1 MNEVE
6 NRCRKAFDE
15 YGISSILWNV
25 TYDCGLKC
33 KHCYVG
39 EKNSQ
44 DELNSKEA
52 QSLVSLIGDMGI
64 PLLFMTGGE
73 PLMRKDTFDLLSS
86 CKEYGI
92 TTVLSSNGL
101 LLDAEKISQLKRNN
115 VHFIA
120 VSLYGPAAKHDEV
133 VGIEGSYNKL
143 MKNVKECLNQDIN
156 VCFKTVVS
164 SYTYDNIPF
173 IVDKGIELGVKSFYF

>member
-6 NRCRKAFDE
+6 SRCRKAFDH
-15 YGISSILWNV
+15 YGVSSILWNV
-25 TYDCGLKC
+25 TYECGLKC

-39 EKNSQ
+39 ETKKREN
-44 DELNSKEA
+44 ELSPHDAER
-52 QSLVSLIGDMGI
+52 LVSTIGDMGV

-73 PLMRKDTFDLLSS
+73 PLMRKDTLNLLSQ
-86 CKEYGI
+86 CKDYGI

-101 LLDAEKISQLKRNN
+101 LLDAEKIRELKNYN
-115 VHFIA
+115 VHFLA
-120 VSLYGPAAKHDEV
+120 VSVYGPPAKHDET

-143 MKNVKECLNQDIN
+143 MKNVEECIRQDIN
-156 VCFKTVVS
+156 ICLKTVVS

-173 IVDKGIELGVKSFYF
+173 IVDKGIELG